1 MDKVFRLLLW
11 ITIFFLMARGKFKT
25 LNCQLY
31 DPKLGNFSKCEI
43 KAVSRTKNIINVNF
57 DIFNTIRAATIEV
70 GIFKRENG
78 WHPYLYSFSIDACKF
93 IKKPY
98 NVVAILGFEYIK
110 PYSNLNHTCP
120 YMAGTSLIVKGFQV
134 DIDQFRVRFPVP
146 NGEYGLRLSIFR
158 NKILKATINGSVYYF
173 DYKNQ

>member
-1 MDKVFRLLLW
+1 VQ
-11 ITIFFLMARGKFKT
+11 AKFKS
-25 LNCQLY
+25 LNCQSY
-31 DPKLGNFSKCEI
+31 DPDLGNFSKCEI
-43 KAVSRTKNIINVNF
+43 KAVSRTKNLINIEY
-57 DIFNTIRAATIEV
+57 DLCQTIRGNSQIEV
-70 GIFKRENG
+70 EIFKRENG

-120 YMAGTSLIVKGFQV
+120 YMVCTFLYL

-146 NGEYGLRLSIFR
+146 NGEYGLRLSIFS
-158 NKILKATINGSVYYF
+158 NKNLKATINGSIYYF
-173 DYKNQ
+173 DYKN